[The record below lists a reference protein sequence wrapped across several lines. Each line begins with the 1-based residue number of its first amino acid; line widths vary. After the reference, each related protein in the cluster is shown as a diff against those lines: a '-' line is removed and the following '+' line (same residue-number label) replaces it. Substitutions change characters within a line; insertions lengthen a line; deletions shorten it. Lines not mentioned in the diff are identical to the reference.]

1 MKKLL
6 LIFAVVLFTAGF
18 ADKVSAQNPLLTVN
32 NNAGGEIMAPLT
44 IISDGSLEFGR
55 LAVEAATGGTV
66 VLTPA
71 ASTTASRTGG
81 VSLIAGGATR
91 AAAKYNVGGEI
102 GYGYAITI
110 PADGVV
116 TISSGSNTMD
126 ISTFTFLSL
135 NPPPTG
141 GTLSAAGT
149 DVFYVGATLVVPAAQ
164 PAGQYTGTF
173 DVSVNYN

>member
-1 MKKLL
+1 MKKLV
-6 LIFAVVLFTAGF
+6 LIFAVVLFTVGF
-18 ADKVSAQNPLLTVN
+18 ASNVSAQNPLLTVN

-55 LAVEAATGGTV
+55 LAVEAAAGGTV

-71 ASTTASRTGG
+71 ASTTVSRTGG
-81 VSLIAGGATR
+81 VSLIAGTTR
-91 AAAKYNVGGEI
+91 TAAKYNVGGEI
-102 GYGYAITI
+102 GYSYTITV

-116 TISSGSNTMD
+116 NIESGSNAMA

-135 NPPPTG
+135 NPTPTG
-141 GTLSAAGT
+141 GTLSASGT
-149 DVFYVGATLVVPAAQ
+149 DIFYVGATLVVPAAQ